1 MPAAPAPSARAFA
14 VLLFGACA
22 IGFAPILV
30 RVSDTGPAAAGFWR
44 FLFAAPLLL
53 LLSLKASDGPGR
65 PRPVMLLA
73 GVLIATDLA
82 FWHYGIVLTSVANAT
97 VLSNL
102 TPVVVTLAVWV
113 MTRERPSRLFLLAL
127 TLALGGAVTMAL
139 ARGGGGQ
146 GADPPLGNLFSAV
159 TALFYGGYFV
169 AVRQA
174 RASASA
180 TRVMLWS
187 TLAGLPIFL
196 IAALAL
202 GEPILPASGGGWAA
216 CLGLGV
222 MHVAGQ
228 GSIAWALGRLPAPT
242 VAVVVL
248 VQPVMAA
255 ALSWALF
262 REPVT
267 AVQALGGAVAL
278 AGVVLAQ
285 LAAAPSPPPSPRTK
299 TGDAP
304 FGAPPVELEPS
315 SKPIRP

>member
-1 MPAAPAPSARAFA
+1 MPPAPAPSLRAFA
-14 VLLFGACA
+14 VLLFGACV

-30 RVSDTGPAAAGFWR
+30 RLADTGPAAAGFWR

-113 MTRERPSRLFLLAL
+113 MTRERPSRLFVLAMA
-127 TLALGGAVTMAL
+127 LALGGAVTMAL

-146 GADPPLGNLFSAV
+146 GTNPPLGNLFSAL
-159 TALFYGGYFV
+159 TALFYGGYFI

-174 RASASA
+174 RATASA

-187 TLAGLPIFL
+187 TLAGVPVFL
-196 IAALAL
+196 FAALLL
-202 GEPILPASGGGWAA
+202 GETILPASAAGWAV
-216 CLGLGV
+216 CLALGV

-242 VAVVVL
+242 VSVVVL
-248 VQPVMAA
+248 VQPVVAA
-255 ALSWALF
+255 ALSWAIF
-262 REPVT
+262 EEPVT
-267 AVQALGGAVAL
+267 PVQALGAAVAL
-278 AGVVLAQ
+278 SGVVMAQ
-285 LAAAPSPPPSPRTK
+285 LAATPRLQTRTGGAPT
-299 TGDAP
+299 
-304 FGAPPVELEPS
+304 GAPPVNVEPKS
-315 SKPIRP
+315 RPIRP